1 MPRVAQQDDVDI
13 IELDSSPDLRP
24 QTRATT
30 SRQVNRTGKGKKRAR
45 PIPATD
51 IIELSDSD
59 LDGDAVSLPRSRGR
73 RPQPP
78 PAPAGPVAGP
88 SRVAQMPLFLP
99 DLDDA
104 VEVDR
109 PKSPSAKSTNSG
121 VSSDMRRGMARLHL
135 DQAPPPVVAPAQPVA
150 RPPEPP
156 AAPVIVGPN
165 AMGVDLTVDD
175 GPARLDAYVAQVLE
189 IVPDVLPEHVRM
201 LVEQNEPTYEGQVV
215 ERILHSLFELPN
227 YPKADPQG
235 KGKRKREDD
244 DQGREAKNVKVDY
257 ASKNRQPPGPMYA
270 IQALERLYTDF
281 PTIPV
286 AHVRATFHSHNSL
299 YAPTYLRLHDEVNSP
314 NPPFRLKSSA
324 VKRQPKGKMKPQEE
338 LEEEVAFIKNK
349 FAADPSSAA
358 APEATSSAAA
368 ASVEVDPE
376 DGGIECGCCFSSYA
390 FDTMIQCPDAHLFCK
405 DCMSS
410 YAEGLLGAHDANIVC
425 MDQTGCKLLFPAS
438 ELRRFLTPKLL
449 ALYER
454 VKQRKEIEAAGLE
467 GLEECPH
474 CDYKVVI
481 ENEQERLFR
490 CQNEECMAVT
500 CRQCK
505 KPDHLPKS
513 CKEVEDD
520 KKLDGRHAIE
530 EAMTKALMRNC
541 PKCQKAFI
549 KEHGCNKMICPNCR
563 TMSCYVC
570 RKVILGYE
578 HFNNPPPYNGR
589 KDPNKCELWDSVEKR
604 HSDEVYENSRLHHV
618 LRS

>member
-1 MPRVAQQDDVDI
+1 
-13 IELDSSPDLRP
+13 
-24 QTRATT
+24 
-30 SRQVNRTGKGKKRAR
+30 
-45 PIPATD
+45 
-51 IIELSDSD
+51 
-59 LDGDAVSLPRSRGR
+59 
-73 RPQPP
+73 
-78 PAPAGPVAGP
+78 
-88 SRVAQMPLFLP
+88 
-99 DLDDA
+99 
-104 VEVDR
+104 
-109 PKSPSAKSTNSG
+109 
-121 VSSDMRRGMARLHL
+121 
-135 DQAPPPVVAPAQPVA
+135 
-150 RPPEPP
+150 
-156 AAPVIVGPN
+156 
-165 AMGVDLTVDD
+165 MGVDLTVDD

-244 DQGREAKNVKVDY
+244 DQGREAKSVKVDY

-270 IQALERLYTDF
+270 IQAL
-281 PTIPV
+281 
-286 AHVRATFHSHNSL
+286 VRISIIQ
-299 YAPTYLRLHDEVNSP
+299 
-314 NPPFRLKSSA
+314 LKSSA

-376 DGGIECGCCFSSYA
+376 NGGIECGCCFSSYA
-390 FDTMIQCPDAHLFCK
+390 FVRTATTFLACGADTRTGHDDPVPRRAPLLQ
-405 DCMSS
+405 
-410 YAEGLLGAHDANIVC
+410 GLHVL
-425 MDQTGCKLLFPAS
+425 TGCKLLFPAS

-481 ENEQERLFR
+481 ENEQEKLFR

-604 HSDEVYENSRLHHV
+604 HSDEVTAAAKKATEEYKRAHPEVTEEDLKVDLPPAPVAGPSNAPVPGMLPRAVPPPLPFVFFGNQPIDPGPAFFMPPPPPAPPHFGQAGVDVGGFVGLPHEIARQRLMEQERLLVETGRKQTPPTHP
-618 LRS
+618 LNCQRCGAIRRPA